1 MQHRCA
7 VSGWTGLDRLD
18 LWARGVRYIIL
29 IEYLTVQET
38 VLIQGNVF
46 NFVNHKKEE
55 EVLK

>member
-1 MQHRCA
+1 MNVAPMCCKWMDGIRQA
-7 VSGWTGLDRLD
+7 GSLG
-18 LWARGVRYIIL
+18 GVRYII
-29 IEYLTVQET
+29 EHLTVQET

>member
-1 MQHRCA
+1 MDVAPMCCKWVDGIGQA
-7 VSGWTGLDRLD
+7 GSLG
-18 LWARGVRYIIL
+18 GVRYI